1 MTLDDIALLSRPLQ
15 APCVLVSVAARMDVQ
30 ADAEARTAKLEARRE
45 AEATAAAN
53 TMAQLR
59 KERADI
65 AARCSKLELE
75 LRERASADDAQKRM
89 VERQVKTMERLL
101 LGKLGDVGN
110 EVRVLWLPAVSCHCA
125 RLGREC

>member
-1 MTLDDIALLSRPLQ
+1 M
-15 APCVLVSVAARMDVQ
+15 VARVHVQ

-75 LRERASADDAQKRM
+75 LRER
-89 VERQVKTMERLL
+89 
-101 LGKLGDVGN
+101 
-110 EVRVLWLPAVSCHCA
+110 
-125 RLGREC
+125 